1 MNYTYLP
8 ETPFSPHPSIVMTTN
23 RESRKTTNLAHNPNV
38 SLLVHDWV
46 SQRTGSAAVD
56 RERSPSPVA
65 PRTNLAALLS
75 GLNTA
80 ALARISVTMSGRARI
95 LEGGSEE
102 GKYCLDRHVRNYL
115 AQANADEV
123 VDERALA
130 GQDVQIVS
138 VRIGGGRIADW
149 KGGVQDF
156 IVRSEGDGASRQM
169 NGV

>member
-8 ETPFSPHPSIVMTTN
+8 ETPFSPHPTIVMTTN

-46 SQRTGSAAVD
+46 SQRTGGAVE

-95 LEGGSEE
+95 LEGASEE
-102 GKYCLDRHVRNYL
+102 GKYCLDQHVRNYL

-123 VDERALA
+123 LDERALS

-156 IVRSEGDGASRQM
+156 IIRGDGEGEHPQT